1 MKSQLKFITVLALVS
16 LLAPAFGAAPKTDIM
31 PPLRRQV
38 SVDTAERLAK
48 RKAPEPLSAE
58 LPSPFNPAG
67 FDKADPADAQR
78 PGAGGGTRP
87 TAPTPAVA
95 QPPAAPADREILES
109 LATRIP
115 STGTINRGG
124 KPMLTVAGGK
134 MLEVGTKFT
143 VTFNDQDYELELVAI
158 DRTTF
163 TLRYRNEETTRPIKL
178 VR

>member
-1 MKSQLKFITVLALVS
+1 MKSQLKFITGLAWVA

-31 PPLRRQV
+31 PPVRRQA

-67 FDKADPADAQR
+67 FDKADPADAPR
-78 PGAGGGTRP
+78 PGAGGARP
-87 TAPTPAVA
+87 TAPTTAVA
-95 QPPAAPADREILES
+95 QPQAAPADREILET